1 MMMNFRFPCLF
12 ALIIVWGWST
22 GSAASANPPNIILIV
37 ADDLGFGDLGAYGA
51 TRIKT
56 PHVDRLAA
64 EGVRFTA
71 GYAPSST
78 CTPTRYS
85 ILTGEY
91 AWRQPPKKTGIL
103 DGDAPLCIA
112 PGRLTLPA
120 MLRQAGYTTGV
131 VGKWH
136 LGLGDGQVPVDFNR
150 EIKPGPREIGFDYS
164 HIIPAT
170 VDRVPSVWIE
180 NGRVVGLDPADP
192 IEVSYLK
199 NLGDGPTG
207 LERPDLLKQGADQQ
221 HSGII
226 INGISRIGY
235 MRGGKPAR
243 FKDEEL
249 TTTVVRKSVAFL
261 ERQQGRPFF
270 LSVGLFE
277 PHVPRVAEPPFVR
290 TSETGVRGDVIQQ
303 LDWATG
309 QILQALDRLKL
320 AENTLV
326 IFTSDN
332 GPVLFDGYFDR
343 SAEDVRDH
351 RPAGNLRGWKYL
363 VYEGACRVPLIA
375 RWPAHIKPRV
385 SDQMFG
391 LVDLHATLAK
401 LSGGKSSTAV
411 APDSIDL
418 SAVLLG
424 ETRQSPRDHT
434 VLHGLSNTLALRQG
448 DWKYIP
454 ANATAQASG
463 MGSGANP
470 SDARFA
476 ENRIIAPLLFNL
488 AADPGERTNVVAQY
502 PQVAEELRRK
512 LLAITGPSAEGTV
525 R

>member
-1 MMMNFRFPCLF
+1 MKFTRSTFLF
-12 ALIIVWGWST
+12 VLLGFSCGLLAPQAP
-22 GSAASANPPNIILIV
+22 AATAGPPNIVLIV
-37 ADDLGFGDLGAYGA
+37 SDDLGFGDIGCYGA

-56 PHVDRLAA
+56 PNVDRLAA
-64 EGVRFTA
+64 QGVRFTA

-199 NLGDGPTG
+199 NLGGGPTG

-235 MRGGKPAR
+235 MRGGRAAR

-332 GPVLFDGYFDR
+332 GPVLFDGYFEIGR
-343 SAEDVRDH
+343 
-351 RPAGNLRGWKYL
+351 
-363 VYEGACRVPLIA
+363 
-375 RWPAHIKPRV
+375 AHV
-385 SDQMFG
+385 
-391 LVDLHATLAK
+391 
-401 LSGGKSSTAV
+401 
-411 APDSIDL
+411 
-418 SAVLLG
+418 
-424 ETRQSPRDHT
+424 
-434 VLHGLSNTLALRQG
+434 
-448 DWKYIP
+448 
-454 ANATAQASG
+454 
-463 MGSGANP
+463 
-470 SDARFA
+470 
-476 ENRIIAPLLFNL
+476 
-488 AADPGERTNVVAQY
+488 
-502 PQVAEELRRK
+502 
-512 LLAITGPSAEGTV
+512 
-525 R
+525 

>member
-1 MMMNFRFPCLF
+1 MSPSRFGFLA
-12 ALIIVWGWST
+12 ALLLGLVGN
-22 GSAASANPPNIILIV
+22 AAPGRAATPPNIVLIV
-37 ADDLGFGDLGAYGA
+37 ADDLGYGDLGAYGA

-56 PHVDRLAA
+56 PQIDRLAA
-64 EGVRFTA
+64 GGVRFTA

-78 CTPTRYS
+78 CTPTRYA

-91 AWRQPPKKTGIL
+91 AWRQPPKRTGIL
-103 DGDAPLCIA
+103 DGDAPLAIE

-120 MLRQAGYTTGV
+120 LLRRAGYHTGV

-192 IEVSYLK
+192 IEVSYLR

-207 LERPDLLKQGADQQ
+207 LERPDLLQQGADQQ
-221 HSGII
+221 HSGVI

-235 MRGGKPAR
+235 MRGGKSAR

-249 TTTVVRKSVAFL
+249 TSTVVRRAVAFL

-290 TSETGVRGDVIQQ
+290 TSESGVRGDVIQQ
-303 LDWATG
+303 MDWATG
-309 QILQALDRLKL
+309 EILQALERLKL

-332 GPVLFDGYFDR
+332 GPVLFDGYRDR
-343 SAEDVRDH
+343 AVEDLNGH
-351 RPAGNLRGWKYL
+351 RPAGELRGWKYL

-375 RWPAHIKPRV
+375 RWPARIKPRV
-385 SDQMFG
+385 SDQLFS
-391 LVDLHATLAK
+391 LVDLYATLAK
-401 LSGGKSSTAV
+401 ISGGAGDARS
-411 APDSIDL
+411 APDSLDL
-418 SAVLLG
+418 SRVLLG
-424 ETRQSPRDHT
+424 ETRENLRDHT

-448 DWKYIP
+448 PWKYIP
-454 ANATAQASG
+454 ANATTPASG

-470 SDARFA
+470 TDARFA
-476 ENRIIAPLLFNL
+476 ENRIPEPLLFHL
-488 AADPGERTNVVAQY
+488 ATDPGETTNVIARH
-502 PQVAEELRRK
+502 PQVAEELRRR
-512 LLAITGPSAEGTV
+512 LQALTQSGGGAP
-525 R
+525 